1 MVRTMRA
8 IQHSPP
14 GRSLALMRYF
24 ASVLFAIPVIVV
36 GLKIAVDHYP
46 CEFLPKGACTP
57 R

>member
-1 MVRTMRA
+1 
-8 IQHSPP
+8 
-14 GRSLALMRYF
+14 MRYF
-24 ASVLFAIPVIVV
+24 ASVLFAITVIVV